1 MRFDGGPSIGPLA
14 FFLALFVLIGLTMVY
29 DSALGYPPPVGVWAS
44 LSIVGFL
51 LAFVAFAHVKFR
63 RAVKSG
69 VWDLGI
75 KPEPRKWWQYTPE
88 RPWPLWIRL
97 LNLAL
102 IGASTYAWV
111 VLGGAPRVPRRALGA
126 FRGRPSVV
134 CVAAAWVEGS
144 AGTANALGTQV
155 SSEWVG

>member
-51 LAFVAFAHVKFR
+51 LVFVAFAYIKVR

-69 VWDLGI
+69 VWDVGI
-75 KPEPRKWWQYTPE
+75 KPVPKNWWQYIPE
-88 RPWPLWIRL
+88 RPWPLWIRVL
-97 LNLAL
+97 DLAL
-102 IGASTYAWV
+102 IGVSTYAWV
-111 VLGGAPRVPRRALGA
+111 VLGGLLGFLVGLLVLFVAVPVFFAWQWLGWRA
-126 FRGRPSVV
+126 RH
-134 CVAAAWVEGS
+134 GS
-144 AGTANALGTQV
+144 RTR
-155 SSEWVG
+155 

>member
-75 KPEPRKWWQYTPE
+75 KQSRE
-88 RPWPLWIRL
+88 
-97 LNLAL
+97 
-102 IGASTYAWV
+102 S
-111 VLGGAPRVPRRALGA
+111 GGNTLPSAPGLSGYV
-126 FRGRPSVV
+126 F
-134 CVAAAWVEGS
+134 
-144 AGTANALGTQV
+144 
-155 SSEWVG
+155 

>member
-1 MRFDGGPSIGPLA
+1 M
-14 FFLALFVLIGLTMVY
+14 
-29 DSALGYPPPVGVWAS
+29 
-44 LSIVGFL
+44 GFL

-111 VLGGAPRVPRRALGA
+111 VLGGLLGFLVGLLVLFVAIPVFFAWQWLGWRARQGPRTR
-126 FRGRPSVV
+126 
-134 CVAAAWVEGS
+134 
-144 AGTANALGTQV
+144 
-155 SSEWVG
+155 SEHR